1 MSEIQECSSVGNVSV
16 DNTINNNE
24 KDQSKIISSL
34 EDAKNEILHTIDKDA
49 VKVQGDIPKLNEDL
63 KIENENTISDAS
75 NISKND
81 LVLKSMS
88 DTVTIKDEFHKVSE
102 SENALIC
109 KLKEEVKERITE
121 RDMYHRKLVEVEQKL
136 TDLEAFV
143 ANTIKSVDNSK
154 ESVAHV
160 TLTELKNKLTETI
173 MQLEDRGVIMAN
185 QEKQINALNIQV
197 STLKEVV
204 AITRDLLQIRNKEV
218 KHLQAEVDNMEA
230 RIAEEREKHNTMMS
244 RMDDAVRL
252 NSDLKKEY
260 ETQLNLFKD
269 LRIKYDEKITLLSE
283 EKRALELSNQ
293 PAAN

>member
-1 MSEIQECSSVGNVSV
+1 MSEIQEYSSVESVSV

-24 KDQSKIISSL
+24 KDQSKIISPL
-34 EDAKNEILHTIDKDA
+34 EEVENEILHIIDKDA
-49 VKVQGDIPKLNEDL
+49 VKIQEDIPKLNEEL

-81 LVLKSMS
+81 LLLKSMS
-88 DTVTIKDEFHKVSE
+88 DTVTVKDESYKVSE
-102 SENALIC
+102 NGNALIS
-109 KLKEEVKERITE
+109 KLEEEVKERIKE
-121 RDMYHRKLVEVEQKL
+121 RDMYQKKLIEVEQKL
-136 TDLEAFV
+136 TDLETSV
-143 ANTIKSVDNSK
+143 ANTIKNVDNNEENVS
-154 ESVAHV
+154 HV

-230 RIAEEREKHNTMMS
+230 RIAEEREKHNSMMS

>member
-1 MSEIQECSSVGNVSV
+1 MSEIQECSSVGSVSV

-34 EDAKNEILHTIDKDA
+34 EDAKNEILHTVDKDA
-49 VKVQGDIPKLNEDL
+49 VKVQEDIPKLNEDL

-88 DTVTIKDEFHKVSE
+88 DTVIVKDEFHKISE

-109 KLKEEVKERITE
+109 KLEEEVKERITE

-143 ANTIKSVDNSK
+143 ANTITSVDNNK

>member
-1 MSEIQECSSVGNVSV
+1 MSEIQECSSVGSVSV

-34 EDAKNEILHTIDKDA
+34 QDAKNEILHTVDKDA
-49 VKVQGDIPKLNEDL
+49 VKVQEDIPKLNENL
-63 KIENENTISDAS
+63 NIENENTISNAS
-75 NISKND
+75 NITKND
-81 LVLKSMS
+81 LILKSMS
-88 DTVTIKDEFHKVSE
+88 DTVTVKDEFNKVSK

-109 KLKEEVKERITE
+109 KLEEEVKERIIE

-143 ANTIKSVDNSK
+143 ANTIKSVDNNK

>member
-1 MSEIQECSSVGNVSV
+1 MYH
-16 DNTINNNE
+16 
-24 KDQSKIISSL
+24 DQSKIISSL
-34 EDAKNEILHTIDKDA
+34 EDAKNEILHTVDKDA
-49 VKVQGDIPKLNEDL
+49 VKVQEDIPKLNEDL

-88 DTVTIKDEFHKVSE
+88 DTVIVKDEFHKISE

-109 KLKEEVKERITE
+109 KLEEEVKERITE

-143 ANTIKSVDNSK
+143 ANTITSVDNNK